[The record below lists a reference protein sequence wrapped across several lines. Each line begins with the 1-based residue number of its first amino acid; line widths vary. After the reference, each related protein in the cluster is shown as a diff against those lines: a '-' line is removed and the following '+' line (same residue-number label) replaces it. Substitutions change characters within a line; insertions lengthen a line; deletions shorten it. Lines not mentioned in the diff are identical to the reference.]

1 MKDKARL
8 LLILELLHRNTDDE
22 HFETTVSIL
31 DYLKEKG
38 AEVDR
43 KTLKDDMQLLE
54 DMGFG
59 ITKEKSSPNKYRW
72 DNKLFKPAELQ
83 MLTDA
88 VLSSRFISKAKSKE
102 LVEKISKMASD
113 NEAKQIKINMDCIGR
128 LKVNNTESY
137 HTINMVANSI
147 KNRVLISFKYTE
159 YNQNKEKVYRN
170 YGKRY
175 KVSPYKL
182 YWNEDFYYMI
192 GWDEKHQDV
201 TVFRV
206 DRMEGVNQLK
216 GEYIEKPKGF
226 NIDDYAEKYFQMY
239 DGEEFMVELEVRNDL
254 MKYIIDRFGIDVY
267 TEIKTE
273 KTFTVKTLV
282 KLSPTF
288 FGWVFQFAGRI
299 KIVRL
304 EGAVEEYFKMIR
316 SQDSFE

>member
-8 LLILELLHRNTDDE
+8 LLILELLHRSTDDE
-22 HFETTVSIL
+22 HYETTVSIL
-31 DYLKEKG
+31 DYLNEKG
-38 AEVDR
+38 AVVDR
-43 KTLKDDMQLLE
+43 KTLKDDMDLLA

-59 ITKEKSSPNKYRW
+59 ISKEKSSPNKYRW

-102 LVEKISKMASD
+102 LVDKIAMLASD
-113 NEAKQIKINMDCIGR
+113 HEVEQLKINMDCIGR
-128 LKVNNTESY
+128 PKSSNTESY
-137 HTINMVANSI
+137 HTINMVADSI
-147 KNRVLISFKYTE
+147 RNKVLISFKYTE
-159 YNQNKEKVYRN
+159 YNQHKEKVYRN

-216 GEYIEKPKGF
+216 GEYVNKPKGF

-239 DGEEFMVELEVRNDL
+239 DGEEVMIELEVRNDL
-254 MKYIIDRFGIDVY
+254 MKYIIDRFGIDVD

-273 KTFTVKTLV
+273 ETFTARMPV

-288 FGWVFQFAGRI
+288 FGWVFQFAGGI
-299 KIVRL
+299 KIVGP
-304 EGAVEEYFKMIR
+304 EEAVEEYEKMK
-316 SQDSFE
+316 ETE

>member
-8 LLILELLHRNTDDE
+8 LLILELLHHNTDDD
-22 HFETTVSIL
+22 HYETTVSIL
-31 DYLKEKG
+31 DYLNEKG
-38 AEVDR
+38 AVVDR
-43 KTLKDDMQLLE
+43 KTLKDDMDLLA

-59 ITKEKSSPNKYRW
+59 ITREKSSPNKYRW

-102 LVEKISKMASD
+102 LVEKIATLASD
-113 NEAKQIKINMDCIGR
+113 SDAEQLKINTGCISR
-128 LKVNNTESY
+128 PKANNTESY
-137 HTINMVANSI
+137 HTINMITDSI
-147 KNRVLISFKYTE
+147 KNKVLISFKYTE
-159 YNQNKEKVYRN
+159 YNQYKEKVYRN

-206 DRMEGVNQLK
+206 DRMESVNQLK
-216 GEYIEKPKGF
+216 GEYVNKPKGF

-239 DGEEFMVELEVRNDL
+239 DGEEVMIELEVRNDL
-254 MKYIIDRFGIDVY
+254 MKYIIDRFGIDVD

-273 KTFTVKTLV
+273 ETFTVRTPV

-288 FGWVFQFAGRI
+288 FGWVFQFAGGI
-299 KIVRL
+299 KIVGP
-304 EGAVEEYFKMIR
+304 EEAVEEYEKMKN
-316 SQDSFE
+316 SN

>member
-8 LLILELLHRNTDDE
+8 LLILELLHRNTDAD

-31 DYLKEKG
+31 DYLTEKG
-38 AEVDR
+38 AVVDR
-43 KTLKDDMQLLE
+43 KTLKDDMDLLAK
-54 DMGFG
+54 MGFG

-102 LVEKISKMASD
+102 LVEKIAVLASD
-113 NEAKQIKINMDCIGR
+113 NEAEQLKINTGCIGR
-128 LKVNNTESY
+128 PKANNTESY
-137 HTINMVANSI
+137 HTINMVADSI
-147 KNRVLISFKYTE
+147 KNKVLISFKYTE
-159 YNQNKEKVYRN
+159 YNQHKEKVYRN
-170 YGKRY
+170 CGKRY

-192 GWDEKHQDV
+192 GWDEKHQGV

-216 GEYIEKPKGF
+216 GEYVNKPRGF

-239 DGEEFMVELEVRNDL
+239 DGEEVMIELEVRNDL
-254 MKYIIDRFGIDVY
+254 MKYIIDRFGIDVD
-267 TEIKTE
+267 TEVKTE
-273 KTFTVKTLV
+273 ETFTVRTPV
-282 KLSPTF
+282 KQSPTF
-288 FGWVFQFAGRI
+288 FGWVFQFAGGI
-299 KIVRL
+299 KIVGP
-304 EGAVEEYFKMIR
+304 EEAVEEYEKMKN
-316 SQDSFE
+316 S